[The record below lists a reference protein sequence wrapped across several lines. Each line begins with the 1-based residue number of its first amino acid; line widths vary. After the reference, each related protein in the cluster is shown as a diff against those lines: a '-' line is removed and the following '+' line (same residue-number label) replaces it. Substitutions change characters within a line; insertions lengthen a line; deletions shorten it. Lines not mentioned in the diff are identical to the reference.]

1 LFQDLLDACSAQKH
15 AIVLFAL
22 EVSLSFHR
30 TIVLASRFFQLDTDP
45 VAGLEMYW
53 ANMSDDGDAIIVERN
68 YLANCKVGRVHRQSS
83 RVGSVHSFIVVLE
96 SFP

>member
-1 LFQDLLDACSAQKH
+1 LLDACSAQKH
-15 AIVLFAL
+15 SIVLFAL

-30 TIVLASRFFQLDTDP
+30 TIVLASGFFQLDTDP

-53 ANMSDDGDAIIVERN
+53 ADMSDDGNAVIVKRN

-83 RVGSVHSFIVVLE
+83 RVASVHSFIVVLE